1 MKRALITGIN
11 GMDGSHLADFLLE
24 KGYKVYGMERHSS
37 LKNRTNTK
45 HLENNKNFEFIL
57 PRATFSQRNETA
69 NMSGRK
75 SMELRIELE
84 STDSA
89 LSPIIDMNRASVF
102 AIQNR
107 INSESGSEAVAQGG
121 PSLSKYI
128 TKTIALDEPAD
139 VADVFLNVKQ
149 PSGTT
154 VELYFRALTGG
165 SDVDINT
172 VAFTQATPDNTIPT
186 GETFKEVRY
195 QIDPL
200 GSNSSFANIQF
211 KVVLKSTSSSRVP
224 QIKDFRAICST

>member
-1 MKRALITGIN
+1 
-11 GMDGSHLADFLLE
+11 
-24 KGYKVYGMERHSS
+24 
-37 LKNRTNTK
+37 
-45 HLENNKNFEFIL
+45 
-57 PRATFSQRNETA
+57 
-69 NMSGRK
+69 
-75 SMELRIELE
+75 
-84 STDSA
+84 
-89 LSPIIDMNRASVF
+89 MNRASVF

-107 INSESGSEAVAQGG
+107 VNSAAGSEAVAQGG

-128 TKTIALDEPAD
+128 TKTISLDEPAD

-154 VELYFRALTGG
+154 VELYYRALTGG

-172 VAFTQATPDNTIPT
+172 VAFIAATPDNTIPT

-200 GSNSSFANIQF
+200 GANSSFANIQF
-211 KVVLKSTSSSRVP
+211 KVVLKSTSSSKVP